1 MKLVKTLA
9 LVATLAAAT
18 ASQAA
23 IDLTPITG
31 AFTAGDV
38 TTAVLAVGA
47 TLAVIYVA
55 IRAAKI
61 ALSMIRGG

>member
-1 MKLVKTLA
+1 MKLVKTLV
-9 LVATLAAAT
+9 LVTTLAAVT

-31 AFTAGDV
+31 AFTATEV

-47 TLAVIYVA
+47 TLAAIYVT

>member
-1 MKLVKTLA
+1 MKLVKTLV
-9 LVATLAAAT
+9 LVTTLAAVT

-38 TTAVLAVGA
+38 TSKAPFNLMRSY
-47 TLAVIYVA
+47 I
-55 IRAAKI
+55 
-61 ALSMIRGG
+61 